1 MVYQKSKQKP
11 KVCHASCMKQKWR
24 KLLLWSMLHRD
35 MKHAS
40 SMKYVHMKHAS
51 YEAFLLH
58 AWSMLHRSHEACFII
73 MKHASWVLWSMLHNF
88 EACFMV
94 PMKHASCFIML
105 HSLLHHEVLHD
116 HYAQPLTM
124 ISNYPAYPEITLWP
138 WFHTKNQFVKDLEI
152 KLIVYPDFKPRP
164 WNQTMTLKSNQW
176 KQVKL

>member
-1 MVYQKSKQKP
+1 MQAGLMVYQKSKQKP
-11 KVCHASCMKQKWR
+11 KVCHASCMKQKWS

-73 MKHASWVLWSMLHNF
+73 MKHASWVLWSTLHNF
-88 EACFMV
+88 EVCFMG

-105 HSLLHHEVLHD
+105 HSSLHHEVLHD
-116 HYAQPLTM
+116 HYLVIKQL
-124 ISNYPAYPEITLWP
+124 NYFATTVIQCSS
-138 WFHTKNQFVKDLEI
+138 K
-152 KLIVYPDFKPRP
+152 
-164 WNQTMTLKSNQW
+164 
-176 KQVKL
+176 